1 MNIANGVTGVRIVGL
16 TLVNGRAGDTDDASG
31 GCMFMGED
39 TDVHLSNITF
49 QNCSAP
55 GMSMSGEERESER
68 ERERGRGCKHTLG
81 KVYTVWFRTKPQ
93 ILKPKP

>member
-1 MNIANGVTGVRIVGL
+1 MRIVGL

-55 GMSMSGEERESER
+55 GMSMSGWER
-68 ERERGRGCKHTLG
+68 ERVKGRERGVGGGCKYVFHTLG